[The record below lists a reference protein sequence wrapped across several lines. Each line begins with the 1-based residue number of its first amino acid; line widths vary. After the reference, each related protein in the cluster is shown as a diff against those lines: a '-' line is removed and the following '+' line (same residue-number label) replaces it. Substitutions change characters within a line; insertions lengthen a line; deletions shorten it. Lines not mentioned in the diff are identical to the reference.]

1 MASGVGTDVTVAA
14 ARVGVTTARVE
25 VTVTLAGVPTTVL
38 TAVLVGVLVGVP
50 ACPYIGAVPM
60 GSASKSMSKIEAE
73 TTSLL
78 RTNNLLF
85 FLG

>member
-1 MASGVGTDVTVAA
+1 MAATVAG
-14 ARVGVTTARVE
+14 RVGVTVPLVAVA
-25 VTVTLAGVPTTVL
+25 VTLAGVRT
-38 TAVLVGVLVGVP
+38 GVLVEVRVGVP
-50 ACPYIGAVPM
+50 VCPYVGAGPM
-60 GSASKSMSKIEAE
+60 GSASKSISKIEAE